1 MSGLGDILEL
11 MHTAYGRAKS
21 VRAVYREWTGPD
33 RWAEAARRW
42 AELHSSGSVHILGSD
57 LVGAGPAVDEHMHR
71 VWWTPGPRWRVESQP
86 GHDRDADTTIL
97 DGPRWWTLAEPRRTG
112 SRDRPGWA
120 PFAYRAGDYITNL
133 GPDGS
138 VDLRIA
144 GSVPHR
150 FIELMLDPASLL
162 SSTVFGASG
171 ASEHLGRP
179 TMEAVARWRR
189 GIDLV
194 YIDWPYAD
202 EMRLSVD
209 VEYGGLLRLAF
220 ALDSEPFLRI
230 DAQEIAFDEALP
242 ASLFEGPPPTPGQ
255 QRLPDPTAHAP
266 HLPRRA
272 SREQPDTL

>member
-11 MHTAYGRAKS
+11 MHSAHGRSKS
-21 VRAVYREWTGPD
+21 VRAVYSEWTDQD

-57 LVGAGPAVDEHMHR
+57 RVGGGPAVDEHMHR

-86 GHDRDADTTIL
+86 GHDRDADITIL
-97 DGPRWWTLAEPRRTG
+97 DGPLWWTLAEPRSTG
-112 SRDRPGWA
+112 SRDLPGWA
-120 PFAYRAGDYITNL
+120 PFAYTAGEYITNVA
-133 GPDGS
+133 PDGN

-162 SSTVFGASG
+162 SSTVFEVSG
-171 ASEHLGRP
+171 SSEHQGRP
-179 TMEAVARWRR
+179 AMGAVARWRR
-189 GIDLV
+189 GIDLL

-209 VEYGGLLRLAF
+209 VEYGVLLRLEF
-220 ALDSEPFLRI
+220 FLDSEPFLRI
-230 DAQEIAFDEALP
+230 EAREIAFNEMLP

-255 QRLPDPTAHAP
+255 QRLPDPHTQAP

-272 SREQPDTL
+272 GGEEPDTL